1 MMTRQFG
8 HLSVAQIPCLTDNY
22 AFVLRDE
29 TTGATAAVDTP
40 DPDMIAQYLLSRGW
54 GLDYIF
60 NTHWHADHTGGNL
73 ALKERFAAQIVGP
86 MDEGDRI
93 PGRDRPVRDGD
104 QVALGGLTAMV
115 LATPGHT
122 KGHIVYLFPDQQV
135 AFVGDTLFSLGC
147 GRLFEGTP
155 QQMWHSLE
163 RLRAL
168 PSQTTVFCAHE
179 YTQANARFARHL
191 DPDNKALGRR
201 TEAINTQR
209 AKGLPTV
216 PFQLGE
222 EIDTNPFL
230 RADNK
235 ELATAVGLPDAPPEA
250 VFAAIRTQKDSFQ

>member
-40 DPDMIAQYLLSRGW
+40 DPDIIAEYLHSRGW
-54 GLDYIF
+54 GLDAIF

-73 ALKERFAAQIVGP
+73 ALKKQFGAQIVGP
-86 MDEGDRI
+86 IDEGDRI
-93 PGRDRPVRDGD
+93 PGRDRPLSDGD
-104 QVALGGLTAMV
+104 QVQLGGLTATV

-122 KGHIVYLFPDQQV
+122 MGHIAYHFSDQEV
-135 AFVGDTLFSLGC
+135 VFVGDTLFSLGC

-168 PSQTTVFCAHE
+168 PPQTTIYCAHE
-179 YTQANARFARHL
+179 YTQANARFARHI
-191 DPDNKALGRR
+191 DPGNKALAMR
-201 TEAINTQR
+201 TEAINAER

-216 PFQLGE
+216 PVLLAD

-230 RADNK
+230 RADNQ
-235 ELATAVGLPDAPPEA
+235 ELATAVGLPDAPPDV